1 MGRKYGGILAMI
13 GFCGYSF
20 CGGKDCLNPFPT
32 NVDNIKEVTIQN
44 AIFENIDITR
54 DVQSNY
60 SKDIPEWDLDTIIDC
75 NFENGTGAGNV
86 EFTLS
91 QLTSIRIKRRKKGD
105 FNWIT
110 VQEIPVKN
118 RTDLNSIRRDYF
130 VPSYEEF
137 EYALVPILNGVEG
150 KYIIGSIETEFNGVF
165 ISDLNKTYKLNAQV
179 SYSGRT
185 SMQSVG
191 QITPLGRRYPVIIKN
206 GKANYEMGSVS
217 GMLLGKNYETTHE
230 INRKEIVEEINEFV
244 DFLKNGKPKII
255 RDWNSNIFMVMVT
268 SNPSVTYN
276 NNYGMGIASVS
287 FEWTEQGKYDNE
299 DDLYDNGFIEIELQ
313 Q

>member
-1 MGRKYGGILAMI
+1 MI
-13 GFCGYSF
+13 SFCGYSF
-20 CGGKDCLNPFPT
+20 CSGKDVLNPIPT
-32 NVDNIKEVTIQN
+32 NTDDIKQVRIQN
-44 AIFENIDITR
+44 AIFEHIDITR
-54 DVQSNY
+54 NTIFDY
-60 SKDIPEWDLDTIIDC
+60 TTELPKWDFDTIIDC
-75 NFENGTGAGNV
+75 DFESGTGAGNV

-91 QLTSIRIKRRKKGD
+91 QLSSIRIKRRKKGD

-110 VQEIPVKN
+110 VQEIPINN

>member
-1 MGRKYGGILAMI
+1 MI
-13 GFCGYSF
+13 SFCGYSF
-20 CGGKDCLNPFPT
+20 CSGKDVLNPIPT
-32 NVDNIKEVTIQN
+32 NTDDIKQVRIQN
-44 AIFENIDITR
+44 AIFEHIDITR
-54 DVQSNY
+54 NTIFDY
-60 SKDIPEWDLDTIIDC
+60 TTELPKWDFDTIIDC
-75 NFENGTGAGNV
+75 DFEDGTGAGNV

-91 QLTSIRIKRRKKGD
+91 QLSSIRIKRRKKGD

-110 VQEIPVKN
+110 VQEIPINN

-299 DDLYDNGFIEIELQ
+299 DDLHDNGFIEIELQ

>member
-1 MGRKYGGILAMI
+1 MI

-20 CGGKDCLNPFPT
+20 CSGKDVLNPIPT
-32 NVDNIKEVTIQN
+32 NTDDIKQVRIQN
-44 AIFENIDITR
+44 AIFEHIDITR
-54 DVQSNY
+54 NTIFDY
-60 SKDIPEWDLDTIIDC
+60 TTELPKWDFDTIIDC
-75 NFENGTGAGNV
+75 DFEDGTGAGNV
-86 EFTLS
+86 EFALS
-91 QLTSIRIKRRKKGD
+91 QLSSIRIKRRKKGD

-110 VQEIPVKN
+110 VQEIPIN
-118 RTDLNSIRRDYF
+118 DRTDLNSIRRDYF

-217 GMLLGKNYETTHE
+217 GMLLGENYDTTHE
-230 INRKEIVEEINEFV
+230 INRKDIVDEINEFV

-255 RDWNSNIFMVMVT
+255 RDWNSNIFMVMIT
-268 SNPSVTYN
+268 GNPSVTYN

>member
-1 MGRKYGGILAMI
+1 MI
-13 GFCGYSF
+13 SFCGYSF
-20 CGGKDCLNPFPT
+20 CSGKDILNPIPT
-32 NVDNIKEVTIQN
+32 NTDNIKQVRIQN
-44 AIFENIDITR
+44 AIFEHIDITR
-54 DVQSNY
+54 NTIFDY
-60 SKDIPEWDLDTIIDC
+60 TTELPKWDFDTIIDC
-75 NFENGTGAGNV
+75 DFEDGTGAGNV
-86 EFTLS
+86 GFTLS
-91 QLTSIRIKRRKKGD
+91 QLSSIRIKRRKKGG

-110 VQEIPVKN
+110 VQETPIN
-118 RTDLNSIRRDYF
+118 DRTDLNSIRRDYF

>member
-1 MGRKYGGILAMI
+1 MI
-13 GFCGYSF
+13 SFCNYSF
-20 CGGKDCLNPFPT
+20 CSGKDALNPVPT
-32 NVDNIKEVTIQN
+32 NTDNIKQVRIQN
-44 AIFENIDITR
+44 AIFEHIDITR
-54 DVQSNY
+54 NTIFDY
-60 SKDIPEWDLDTIIDC
+60 TTELPKWDFDTIIDC
-75 NFENGTGAGNV
+75 DFEDGTGAGNV

-91 QLTSIRIKRRKKGD
+91 QLSSIRIKRRKKGD

-110 VQEIPVKN
+110 VQEIPIN
-118 RTDLNSIRRDYF
+118 DRTDLNSIRRDYF

-150 KYIIGSIETEFNGVF
+150 KYILGSIETEFNGVF
-165 ISDLNKTYKLNAQV
+165 ISDINQTYKLNAQV
-179 SYSGRT
+179 SYNSRS

-191 QITPLGRRYPVIIKN
+191 QITPLGRRYPVVIKN
-206 GKANYEMGSVS
+206 GEANYEMGSVS
-217 GMLLGKNYETTHE
+217 GMLLGKNYDSTHK
-230 INRKEIVEEINEFV
+230 INRKEIKEEIDEFV
-244 DFLKNGKPKII
+244 KFLKNGKPKMLK
-255 RDWNSNIFMVMVT
+255 DWNGNIWLLCIT
-268 SNPSVTYN
+268 GNPSISYN

>member
-1 MGRKYGGILAMI
+1 MI
-13 GFCGYSF
+13 SFCGYSF
-20 CGGKDCLNPFPT
+20 CSGKDVLNPIPT
-32 NVDNIKEVTIQN
+32 NTDDIKQVRIQN
-44 AIFENIDITR
+44 AIFEHIDITR
-54 DVQSNY
+54 NTIFDY
-60 SKDIPEWDLDTIIDC
+60 TTELPKWDFDTIIDC
-75 NFENGTGAGNV
+75 DFESGTGAGNV

-91 QLTSIRIKRRKKGD
+91 QLSSIRIKRRKKGD

-110 VQEIPVKN
+110 VQEIPINN
-118 RTDLNSIRRDYF
+118 RADLNSIRRDYF
-130 VPSYEEF
+130 VPGYEEF

-150 KYIIGSIETEFNGVF
+150 KYILGSIESEFNGVF
-165 ISDLNKTYKLNAQV
+165 ISDVNQTYKLNAEV

-185 SMQSVG
+185 SVQSVG
-191 QITPLGRRYPVIIKN
+191 QITPLGRKYPVIIKN

-217 GMLLGKNYETTHE
+217 GMLLGKDYEETHQ
-230 INRKEIVEEINEFV
+230 INRKDIVDEVNEFV
-244 DFLKNGKPKII
+244 DFLKNGKPKILK
-255 RDWNSNIFMVMVT
+255 DWNGNIFLIMVT

-276 NNYGMGIASVS
+276 NSYGMGVASVS

>member
-1 MGRKYGGILAMI
+1 MI
-13 GFCGYSF
+13 SFCGYSF
-20 CGGKDCLNPFPT
+20 CSGKDVLNPIPT
-32 NVDNIKEVTIQN
+32 NTDDIKQVRIQN
-44 AIFENIDITR
+44 AIFEHIDITR
-54 DVQSNY
+54 NTIFDY
-60 SKDIPEWDLDTIIDC
+60 TTELPKWDFDTIIDC
-75 NFENGTGAGNV
+75 DFENGTGAGNV

-91 QLTSIRIKRRKKGD
+91 QLSSIRIKRRKKGD

-110 VQEIPVKN
+110 VQEIPIN
-118 RTDLNSIRRDYF
+118 DRTDLNSIRRDYF

-255 RDWNSNIFMVMVT
+255 RDWNSNIFMIMVT

-299 DDLYDNGFIEIELQ
+299 DDLYDNGFIEVDTE
-313 Q
+313 

>member
-1 MGRKYGGILAMI
+1 MI
-13 GFCGYSF
+13 SLCGYSF
-20 CGGKDCLNPFPT
+20 CGGKDALNPIPT
-32 NVDNIKEVTIQN
+32 NTEDIKQVKIQN
-44 AIFENIDITR
+44 AIFEHIDITKNT
-54 DVQSNY
+54 SFNY
-60 SKDIPEWDLDTIIDC
+60 TTELPKWDFDTIIDC
-75 NFENGTGAGNV
+75 DFEDGTGAGNV

-91 QLTSIRIKRRKKGD
+91 QLSSIRIKRRKKGD

-110 VQEIPVKN
+110 VQEIPIN
-118 RTDLNSIRRDYF
+118 DRTDLNSIRRDYF

-150 KYIIGSIETEFNGVF
+150 KYILGSIETEFNGVF
-165 ISDLNKTYKLNAQV
+165 ISDINQTYKLNAQV
-179 SYSGRT
+179 SYSGRS

-191 QITPLGRRYPVIIKN
+191 QITPLGRKYPVIIKN

-217 GMLLGKNYETTHE
+217 GMLLGKDYEETHQ
-230 INRKEIVEEINEFV
+230 INRKDIVDEVNKFV
-244 DFLKNGKPKII
+244 DFLKNGKPKILK
-255 RDWNSNIFMVMVT
+255 DWNGNIFLIMIT

-287 FEWTEQGKYDNE
+287 FEWVEQGKYDNE